1 VYKLNRSIQGL
12 FFNFVAFNFFCKVT
26 DFIRKTFLIAIC
38 LINVAAIAQRRSKD
52 DAPVTFE
59 ELYDAPY
66 EINKL
71 FVQFQPIYGEMF
83 VANINAGFGM
93 EVNYYLKDK
102 MDFRVAARKTYSKQF
117 DVSRDLAEKNSIFTI
132 ERDGITNLPRSYG
145 QLEFGATYHIKDFE
159 KDSETTMYLYKKS
172 YKGDKWAA
180 RVPKQ
185 ADIPSKVRK
194 IYGARLGGIFYNTTT
209 DLKRAMD
216 KQDVTFADLLTEEGL
231 NMTEVIERGTAGIT
245 TDDVSLFANV
255 DVGGI
260 YVGGSMAW
268 IRNVAVDFDNK
279 YQPGVD
285 DLILTAFADI
295 IIAPFAYVQDVQYS
309 QQEGASTPANY
320 VFNSDVISTSK
331 VGFRLGLDGKF
342 NRALSWGY
350 GAEIGSK
357 PTLKG
362 RGTYALIKI
371 SFPIYSTNLNYKVEA
386 FGK

>member
-1 VYKLNRSIQGL
+1 VTGL
-12 FFNFVAFNFFCKVT
+12 
-26 DFIRKTFLIAIC
+26 IRKTLLLAIC
-38 LINVAAIAQRRSKD
+38 LINIGAIAQRRSKD

-71 FVQFQPIYGEMF
+71 FIQFQPIYGEMF
-83 VANINAGFGM
+83 VANINAGFGL
-93 EVNYYLKDK
+93 ETSYYYKDK
-102 MDFRVAARKTYSKQF
+102 FDVRVSARKTYTKQF
-117 DVSRDLAEKNSIFTI
+117 DVSRDLAEKNSIFTVD
-132 ERDGITNLPRSYG
+132 RSGVTNAPQVYNF
-145 QLEFGATYHIKDFE
+145 LEFGGTYHIKDFE

-172 YKGDKWAA
+172 YKGDKWAS

-185 ADIPSKVRK
+185 ADIPSKMRK
-194 IYGARLGGIFYNTTT
+194 IYGARLGGIFYNSST
-209 DLKRAMD
+209 DLRRAMD
-216 KQDVTFADLLTEEGL
+216 KQDITFTDLLTESGESLEGVV
-231 NMTEVIERGTAGIT
+231 TGAGSSI
-245 TDDVSLFANV
+245 DDVSLFGNV
-255 DVGGI
+255 DMGGI

-295 IIAPFAYVQDVQYS
+295 IIAPFAHVEDIAYTQRS
-309 QQEGASTPANY
+309 STGELTDY
-320 VFNSDVISTSK
+320 TFNSDALSVSK

-342 NRALSWGY
+342 NRTLSWGY
-350 GAEIGSK
+350 GAEVGSK

-362 RGTYALIKI
+362 RGMYALIKI

>member
-1 VYKLNRSIQGL
+1 
-12 FFNFVAFNFFCKVT
+12 
-26 DFIRKTFLIAIC
+26 
-38 LINVAAIAQRRSKD
+38 
-52 DAPVTFE
+52 
-59 ELYDAPY
+59 
-66 EINKL
+66 
-71 FVQFQPIYGEMF
+71 
-83 VANINAGFGM
+83 
-93 EVNYYLKDK
+93 
-102 MDFRVAARKTYSKQF
+102 MDFKVAARKTYSKQF
-117 DVSRDLAEKNSIFTI
+117 DVSRDLAEKNSIFTLD
-132 ERDGITNLPRSYG
+132 RDGITNIPRSYG

-194 IYGARLGGIFYNTTT
+194 IYGARLGGIFYNSST
-209 DLKRAMD
+209 DLKRAID
-216 KQDVTFADLLTEEGL
+216 KQEVTFDELVTAD
-231 NMTEVIERGTAGIT
+231 GTSMATVLGASL
-245 TDDVSLFANV
+245 DDASVFANV

-295 IIAPFAYVQDVQYS
+295 IIAPFTHVQDIQYT
-309 QQEGASTPANY
+309 QRNGASTPTDY
-320 VFNSDVISTSK
+320 VFNSDAISTSK
-331 VGFRLGLDGKF
+331 VGFRIGLDGKF
-342 NRALSWGY
+342 NRTLSWGY

-362 RGTYALIKI
+362 RGGYALIKI

>member
-1 VYKLNRSIQGL
+1 MKGFIQRTL
-12 FFNFVAFNFFCKVT
+12 
-26 DFIRKTFLIAIC
+26 LLAIC
-38 LINVAAIAQRRSKD
+38 LINVAAFAQRRSKE

-83 VANINAGFGM
+83 VTNINAGFGL
-93 EVNYYLKDK
+93 EASYYFKDK
-102 MDFRVAARKTYSKQF
+102 FDVRVSARKTYTKQF
-117 DVSRDLAEKNSIFTI
+117 DVSRDLSEKNSVFTLD
-132 ERDGITNLPRSYG
+132 RNGISNIPKVYSYFEVG
-145 QLEFGATYHIKDFE
+145 GTYHIKDFE

-172 YKGDKWAA
+172 YKGDKWAS

-194 IYGARLGGIFYNTTT
+194 IYGARLGGMLFNTST
-209 DLKRAMD
+209 DLKRAID
-216 KQDVTFADLLTEEGL
+216 KQGVSFSELVTADGSQNLESF
-231 NMTEVIERGTAGIT
+231 IGTSEIA
-245 TDDVSLFANV
+245 DVSLFGNV
-255 DVGGI
+255 NVAGL

-268 IRNVAVDFDNK
+268 IHNVAVDFDNK

-285 DLILTAFADI
+285 DLILTAFFDIMFAPAVTVDDIVYTRRDDNTGAPVTQTFLADPI
-295 IIAPFAYVQDVQYS
+295 NTTKI
-309 QQEGASTPANY
+309 
-320 VFNSDVISTSK
+320 
-331 VGFRLGLDGKF
+331 GFRLGLDGKF
-342 NRALSWGY
+342 NRTLSWGY
-350 GAEIGSK
+350 GAEVGTK

-362 RGTYALIKI
+362 RGAYALIKI

>member
-1 VYKLNRSIQGL
+1 MTDYIQKTLLLALIFISI
-12 FFNFVAFNFFCKVT
+12 
-26 DFIRKTFLIAIC
+26 IA
-38 LINVAAIAQRRSKD
+38 NGQRRSRE

-71 FVQFQPIYGEMF
+71 FVQFQPIYGDMY
-83 VANINAGFGM
+83 VANINAGFGL
-93 EVNYYLKDK
+93 EVNYYMKDK
-102 MDFRVAARKTYSKQF
+102 MDFRVAARKVYSKQF
-117 DVSRDLAEKNSIFTI
+117 DMSRDLAEKNSVFTL
-132 ERDGITNLPRSYG
+132 ERSGITNTPRVYG
-145 QLEFGATYHIKDFE
+145 QVEFGGTYHFKDFE

-172 YKGDKWAA
+172 YKGDKWAS

-194 IYGARLGGIFYNTTT
+194 IYGARLGGIFYSTST
-209 DLKRAMD
+209 DLKRALD
-216 KQDVTFADLLTEEGL
+216 KQDLSAADLLTEDGANDL
-231 NMTEVIERGTAGIT
+231 ASVITADGSSVE
-245 TDDVSLFANV
+245 DASLFANV
-255 DVGGI
+255 DAAGL

-268 IRNVAVDFDNK
+268 IRNVAVEFDNK

-285 DLILTAFADI
+285 DLILTAYADLLI
-295 IIAPFAYVQDVQYS
+295 TPFMHVQNVRYTHRED
-309 QQEGASTPANY
+309 N
-320 VFNSDVISTSK
+320 NDLSDYIFDTNVVGTSK
-331 VGFRLGLDGKF
+331 VGFRIGLDGKF
-342 NRALSWGY
+342 NRTLSWGY

-362 RGTYALIKI
+362 RGGYALIKI

>member
-1 VYKLNRSIQGL
+1 MKEFIQ
-12 FFNFVAFNFFCKVT
+12 
-26 DFIRKTFLIAIC
+26 KTFLVAIC
-38 LINVAAIAQRRSKD
+38 LINVVAFAQRRGGD

-83 VANINAGFGM
+83 VTNINAGFGL
-93 EVNYYLKDK
+93 EASYYLKDK
-102 MDFRVAARKTYSKQF
+102 LDFRVSARKTYAKQF
-117 DVSRDLAEKNSIFTI
+117 DVARDLAEKNSIFTVD
-132 ERDGITNLPRSYG
+132 RNGISNVPEVFNYFEL
-145 QLEFGATYHIKDFE
+145 GATYHIKDFE
-159 KDSETTMYLYKKS
+159 KDSETSMYLYKKS
-172 YKGDKWAA
+172 YKGDKWAS

-194 IYGARLGGIFYNTTT
+194 IIGARLGGLLFNSST
-209 DLKRAMD
+209 DLKRAID
-216 KQDVTFADLLTEEGL
+216 KQDMSFAELVTADGSDNLV
-231 NMTEVIERGTAGIT
+231 NFIGTSEIA
-245 TDDVSLFANV
+245 DVSLFGNV
-255 DVGGI
+255 NVAGL

-285 DLILTAFADI
+285 DLILTAFLDI
-295 IIAPFAYVQDVQYS
+295 IYAPSVTIDDIEYTKDDGTGNLITQTFLAD
-309 QQEGASTPANY
+309 A
-320 VFNSDVISTSK
+320 ISTNK
-331 VGFRLGLDGKF
+331 IGFRLGLDGKF
-342 NRALSWGY
+342 NRTLSWGY

-357 PTLKG
+357 PSLKG
-362 RGTYALIKI
+362 RGMYALIKI